1 MKRVATH
8 KKIGR
13 EERRTI
19 YLCQRVSW
27 VEEGELVPLEA
38 LHVLHHQRE
47 VSHSLEAQLRLQGV
61 QHVLGRELF
70 VRIIEFLKTFLGLI
84 WFLVQSR
91 VA

>member
-1 MKRVATH
+1 M
-8 KKIGR
+8 
-13 EERRTI
+13 

-61 QHVLGRELF
+61 QHVLGRDFF
-70 VRIIEFLKTFLGLI
+70 VRIFKGVMFANFL
-84 WFLVQSR
+84 R
-91 VA
+91 VNFVFNIICLLFYKGAL

>member
-1 MKRVATH
+1 M
-8 KKIGR
+8 

-61 QHVLGRELF
+61 QHVLGREF
-70 VRIIEFLKTFLGLI
+70 FC
-84 WFLVQSR
+84 QDY
-91 VA
+91 